1 MKAHKETLDYI
12 VTNEFLTNTN
22 IVKMDEIRLDIR
34 ELMRFIEKV
43 VMDPII
49 SDFDD
54 RIDKT
59 NDADDEP
66 VDFTVDD
73 FKSLKEK
80 VESYIKKHD
89 NDALVYQVMNF
100 EKPTP
105 NAIRGFKAEVMKF
118 AKDENEYEELFEE
131 EAKIPVFVR
140 KITGISQNAEELFI
154 QYESGKGFNE
164 RQLKYIMEL
173 LNYISQNGKFERKD
187 LLREELN
194 FGSLF
199 NSVEINM
206 LLNDIENRL

>member
-1 MKAHKETLDYI
+1 
-12 VTNEFLTNTN
+12 
-22 IVKMDEIRLDIR
+22 
-34 ELMRFIEKV
+34 
-43 VMDPII
+43 
-49 SDFDD
+49 
-54 RIDKT
+54 
-59 NDADDEP
+59 
-66 VDFTVDD
+66 
-73 FKSLKEK
+73 
-80 VESYIKKHD
+80 
-89 NDALVYQVMNF
+89 
-100 EKPTP
+100 
-105 NAIRGFKAEVMKF
+105 MKF

>member
-1 MKAHKETLDYI
+1 
-12 VTNEFLTNTN
+12 
-22 IVKMDEIRLDIR
+22 
-34 ELMRFIEKV
+34 
-43 VMDPII
+43 
-49 SDFDD
+49 
-54 RIDKT
+54 
-59 NDADDEP
+59 
-66 VDFTVDD
+66 
-73 FKSLKEK
+73 
-80 VESYIKKHD
+80 
-89 NDALVYQVMNF
+89 MNF

-164 RQLKYIMEL
+164 RQLKYM
-173 LNYISQNGKFERKD
+173 
-187 LLREELN
+187 LREELN